1 MEVIVTILAFVT
13 GLAVLGGA
21 SITWGVDSREP
32 YPDDRRR

>member
-32 YPDDRRR
+32 YPDDRLR

>member
-32 YPDDRRR
+32 YPDDHQR

>member
-1 MEVIVTILAFVT
+1 MEAIVTVLAFVT
-13 GLAVLGGA
+13 GLAVLGWA

>member
-1 MEVIVTILAFVT
+1 MEAIITILAFAT
-13 GLAVLGGA
+13 GLAVLGGV

>member
-1 MEVIVTILAFVT
+1 MEAIVTILAFVA

>member
-1 MEVIVTILAFVT
+1 MEAIMTILAFVT
-13 GLAVLGGA
+13 GLAILGGA